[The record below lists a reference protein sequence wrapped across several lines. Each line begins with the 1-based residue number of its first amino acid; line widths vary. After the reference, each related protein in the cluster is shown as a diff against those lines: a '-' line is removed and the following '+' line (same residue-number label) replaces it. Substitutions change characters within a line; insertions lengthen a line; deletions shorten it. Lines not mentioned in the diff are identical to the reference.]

1 MQKTGSRLFAMCVKD
16 RSTIRSKRC
25 PMLRPVPAL
34 ALGLAVLMLGG
45 CGHHG
50 HDGDDATSASVE
62 MPAADLPAG
71 PPSLA
76 APPPA
81 RDPDADASEQAQSAR
96 IAATND
102 AENALSVAQA
112 AREAAAEAEQQ
123 QQGGAVAGN
132 GQNPPAQTTP
142 AQPQ

>member
-1 MQKTGSRLFAMCVKD
+1 MTKFA
-16 RSTIRSKRC
+16 
-25 PMLRPVPAL
+25 PA
-34 ALGLAVLMLGG
+34 AVLGFAVLLLAG

-50 HDGDDATSASVE
+50 RDSDDATPSSVE

-81 RDPDADASEQAQSAR
+81 RDPDADASAKAQSAE

-102 AENALSVAQA
+102 AENAASVAQA

-123 QQGGAVAGN
+123 QSGN
-132 GQNPPAQTTP
+132 NTTK
-142 AQPQ
+142 PQQ

>member
-1 MQKTGSRLFAMCVKD
+1 MF
-16 RSTIRSKRC
+16 
-25 PMLRPVPAL
+25 RPVRTT
-34 ALGLAVLMLGG
+34 ALGLAVLMLGA

-50 HDGDDATSASVE
+50 SNGDDATSASVE

-96 IAATND
+96 IAATTD

-123 QQGGAVAGN
+123 QQGNAVAGSA
-132 GQNPPAQTTP
+132 PTTP
-142 AQPQ
+142 APQQ